1 MNARKESTASK
12 LLRQIFDIHD
22 CVRDIGGYRVIVE
35 LCSLL
40 ALILLFA
47 LPAIIW

>member
-1 MNARKESTASK
+1 MKSVKVSIASIIAR
-12 LLRQIFDIHD
+12 IFDIHD
-22 CVRDIGGYRVIVE
+22 CVRDIGGYRVAVE
-35 LCSLL
+35 LCMIA

>member
-22 CVRDIGGYRVIVE
+22 CVRDIGGYRVAVE
-35 LCSLL
+35 LMLIL

-47 LPAIIW
+47 LPAVMF